1 MTNSEKPDG
10 LMYPTQRS
18 YPPGAGNPNQAALQS
33 TQQNAGKLD
42 VINKL
47 AGGKK
52 YKTKK
57 TKKYRGGAVTVP
69 QMQMGYTPPGGP
81 GTNPNAQI
89 TGLSKT
95 STQDAAWRES
105 DNLAAK
111 QGGSHK
117 SKRGGNPNWYWP
129 CMSGGKKKTRKTK
142 KHRKSNRSRRTNRS
156 KRSRRTNRSR
166 RNKH

>member
-42 VINKL
+42 AINKL

-52 YKTKK
+52 Y
-57 TKKYRGGAVTVP
+57 RGGSVDDQKVTVP
-69 QMQMGYTPPGGP
+69 QMQMGYTPQGGE

-111 QGGSHK
+111 QGGSRK
-117 SKRGGNPNWYWP
+117 SKKGGNPNWYWP

-142 KHRKSNRSRRTNRS
+142 KHRKSRRSKRS
-156 KRSRRTNRSR
+156 KRSRR
-166 RNKH
+166 NKH

>member
-42 VINKL
+42 AINKL

-57 TKKYRGGAVTVP
+57 TKKYRGGAVNIP
-69 QMQMGYTPPGGP
+69 QMQINYTPQGGP
-81 GTNPNAQI
+81 DSGPNAQI

-111 QGGSHK
+111 QGGSRK

-129 CMSGGKKKTRKTK
+129 CMSGGEKKTRKTK
-142 KHRKSNRSRRTNRS
+142 KHRKSRRS
-156 KRSRRTNRSR
+156 KRSRRTKRSR
-166 RNKH
+166 RNKY

>member
-33 TQQNAGKLD
+33 TQQNAGKLHA
-42 VINKL
+42 INKL
-47 AGGKK
+47 GGG
-52 YKTKK
+52 
-57 TKKYRGGAVTVP
+57 KKYRGGAVNVP
-69 QMQMGYTPPGGP
+69 QMQMGYTPQGGE

-89 TGLSKT
+89 TNLSRTSMQGAAWSKT
-95 STQDAAWRES
+95 
-105 DNLAAK
+105 DNSLAAK
-111 QGGSHK
+111 QGGSRK

-142 KHRKSNRSRRTNRS
+142 KHRKSRRS
-156 KRSRRTNRSR
+156 KRSRRTKRSR
-166 RNKH
+166 RNKY

>member
-18 YPPGAGNPNQAALQS
+18 YPPGAGNPNQAALLS

-42 VINKL
+42 AINKL

-52 YKTKK
+52 Y
-57 TKKYRGGAVTVP
+57 RGGSVTVP
-69 QMQMGYTPPGGP
+69 QMQMGYTPQGGP
-81 GTNPNAQI
+81 GSGPNAQI
-89 TGLSKT
+89 TDLSKT
-95 STQDAAWRES
+95 STQDATWRES

-111 QGGSHK
+111 QGGSRKSKSKKSK

-129 CMSGGKKKTRKTK
+129 CMSGGKKKTRKSK
-142 KHRKSNRSRRTNRS
+142 KHRKSRRS
-156 KRSRRTNRSR
+156 KRSRRTNHSR
-166 RNKH
+166 RN

>member
-42 VINKL
+42 AINKL

-52 YKTKK
+52 Y
-57 TKKYRGGAVTVP
+57 RGGSVEVP
-69 QMQMGYTPPGGP
+69 QMKLGYTPQGGP
-81 GTNPNAQI
+81 GSGPNAQI

-95 STQDAAWRES
+95 STQDATWRES

-111 QGGSHK
+111 QGGSRKSK

-129 CMSGGKKKTRKTK
+129 CMSGGKKKTRKSK
-142 KHRKSNRSRRTNRS
+142 KHRKSRRSKRS
-156 KRSRRTNRSR
+156 KRSRR
-166 RNKH
+166 NKY

>member
-1 MTNSEKPDG
+1 M
-10 LMYPTQRS
+10 
-18 YPPGAGNPNQAALQS
+18 
-33 TQQNAGKLD
+33 
-42 VINKL
+42 NKL

-52 YKTKK
+52 YKMKKTKTSKK

-69 QMQMGYTPPGGP
+69 QMQMGYTPQGGP

-111 QGGSHK
+111 GG
-117 SKRGGNPNWYWP
+117 KRKRKTGGNPNWNWP
-129 CMSGGKKKTRKTK
+129 CMSGGKKKTSKSHK
-142 KHRKSNRSRRTNRS
+142 KSKQH
-156 KRSRRTNRSR
+156 KRSRRANRTR
-166 RNKH
+166 RNKY